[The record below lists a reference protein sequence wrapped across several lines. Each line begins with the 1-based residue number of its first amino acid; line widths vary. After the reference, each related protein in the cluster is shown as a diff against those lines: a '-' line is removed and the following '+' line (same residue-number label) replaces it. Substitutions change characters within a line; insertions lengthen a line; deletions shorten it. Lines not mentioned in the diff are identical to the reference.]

1 MTGSRWMEASSPIVR
16 VIAIASKEITSRNV
30 FSDSGWG

>member
-16 VIAIASKEITSRNV
+16 GTAIASKEITSRNV
-30 FSDSGWG
+30 FFGSGRG